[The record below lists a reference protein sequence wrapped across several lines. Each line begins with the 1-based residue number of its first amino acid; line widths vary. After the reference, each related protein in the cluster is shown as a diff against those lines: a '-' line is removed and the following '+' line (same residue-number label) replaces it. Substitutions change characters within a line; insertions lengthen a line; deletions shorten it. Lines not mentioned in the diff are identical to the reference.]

1 MTHPTSSVP
10 TEDVSRKDERFWSRY
25 VRILR
30 RFDILIVLL
39 SLVLFWGSFS
49 VVKHIQIRSDF
60 KEMLPDKYR
69 SVVELN
75 KVESRVRST
84 ATLQLIVV
92 GDHWPATKKFI
103 DAFVAE
109 VPKQLGDLIANVDYE
124 NNKTKKFFDKN
135 KYLYV
140 DMDDLKEIHH
150 RIKQQIDYEKIK
162 KSPLYIEF
170 GDEPRKFD
178 ISDIETKY
186 KAKTNKYEHYED
198 GYFTTPD
205 ATEAVI
211 TLKPIKSATGLEF
224 AEMLM
229 GRVQKVI
236 DSVDPKKYDPSI
248 KTTFGGRFP
257 KLKVEYR
264 SLIGDILKTT
274 ITAVCLIGLV
284 VLLYFR
290 RFRMGVLLTVTVAQG
305 VMLALAFAYYGIG
318 YLTSQTAFL
327 GSIIVGNGINYSII
341 LMARYIEERRETG
354 FPIQPC
360 LSTTLAHTWIPTLI
374 SAVTNAT
381 SFFALTMTNI
391 KGFSQFGL
399 IGGVGMPLCW
409 LCTYTFLPAYMSVL
423 ERMWPLKVGGLRE
436 RSFGNVMNP
445 LARLVS
451 KHARAILWTTSVLAV
466 ASVALVV
473 WYIPNSLEYNFDNLK
488 FKPAKEAPTWDNI
501 ARQRTNEIFG
511 ESQSPSFILT
521 DRLDQVP
528 LICPSIKARS
538 LQLLDE
544 KGQVIMDSCKSML
557 DYEPSDQP
565 AKLGE
570 LRAMRKTLS
579 GSLLK
584 FMDEDQRA
592 EVDKFR
598 QTGNIRPITMKDV
611 PDSLLAGFDEVDG
624 RRGLMALVYPKPTAN
639 LWNGK
644 DLIQFANLVREVP
657 LSNGEI
663 LYSSG
668 EPVIFADLLQAVV
681 TEGPKVTMLAFAMV
695 VVMVIVN
702 FRWSRATLIVT
713 GSLVLGVL
721 WMVAGMAIFGI
732 KLNFLNF
739 VALPITFGIGV
750 EYAVNMIQRYLQ
762 DGEGSMPEV
771 VRRIGGAIFLCS
783 LTTIIGYSVLCMSR
797 NLALVSFGWA
807 ALLGEV
813 TCLCAALISL
823 PAFVVWREQR
833 QSATETALQP
843 SKESKDFQVFSSA
856 ND

>member
-1 MTHPTSSVP
+1 MIHPTSSVP
-10 TEDVSRKDERFWSRY
+10 TEEVSRADERFWSRY
-25 VRILR
+25 VHYVR
-30 RFDILIVLL
+30 RFDWLIVLMSIL
-39 SLVLFWGSFS
+39 LFWGTLSI
-49 VVKHIQIRSDF
+49 VRHIQIRSDF
-60 KEMLPDKYR
+60 KEMLPDQYR

-84 ATLQLIVV
+84 ATLQVIVV
-92 GDHWPATKKFI
+92 GDHWPATKQFI

-124 NNKTKKFFDKN
+124 SNTVKKFYDKN

-140 DMDDLKEIHH
+140 DVDDLKEIHN
-150 RIKQQIDYEKIK
+150 RIKQQINYEKIR

-178 ISDIETKY
+178 ISDIEDKY
-186 KAKTNKYEHYED
+186 KAKTTKYEHYED

-211 TLKPIKSATGLEF
+211 ILKPIKSATGLEF

-236 DSVDPKKYDPSI
+236 DSVDPKKYDDSI

-274 ITAVCLIGLV
+274 IMAISLVGLV

-290 RFRMGVLLTVTVAQG
+290 RIRMGILMTITVTQG
-305 VMLALAFAYYGIG
+305 TLLALTFAYYVIG

-327 GSIIVGNGINYSII
+327 GSIIVGNGINYSLI
-341 LMARYIEERRETG
+341 LMARYLEERRESG
-354 FPIQPC
+354 MPLQPA
-360 LSTTLAHTWIPTLI
+360 LTTSLAHTWIPTLI
-374 SAVTNAT
+374 SAITNAT

-409 LCTYTFLPAYMSVL
+409 LCSYTFLPAYISLL
-423 ERMWPLKVGGLRE
+423 ERTWPMKDNFTKL
-436 RSFGNVMNP
+436 RSFGNVMDP
-445 LARLVS
+445 MSAWVARHS
-451 KHARAILWTTSVLAV
+451 RGVLAGTAV
-466 ASVALVV
+466 ASMISVALVV
-473 WYIPNSLEYNFDNLK
+473 WYLPRSLEYNFDNLK
-488 FKPAKEAPTWDNI
+488 FKPAKEDKTWQNI

-511 ESQSPSFILT
+511 ESQSPSFVLA
-521 DRLDQVP
+521 DRADQVP
-528 LICPSIKARS
+528 LICPSIKSRS
-538 LQLLDE
+538 KQLLDD
-544 KGQVIMDSCKSML
+544 KGKEILDSCKTMN
-557 DYEPSDQP
+557 DYVPENQR
-565 AKLGE
+565 AKIEE
-570 LRAMRKTLS
+570 LRAIRATLS

-584 FMDEDQRA
+584 FMNEDQRE
-592 EVDKFR
+592 EVEKFKK
-598 QTGNIRPITMKDV
+598 TGNITPIAMKDV
-611 PDSLLAGFDEVDG
+611 PEMLLAGYDEVDG
-624 RRGLMALVYPKPTAN
+624 RRGLMALIYPKPTAN
-639 LWNGK
+639 LWDGK
-644 DLIQFANLVREVP
+644 NLIQFSTLVREVP
-657 LSNGEI
+657 LDNGEV

-681 TEGPKVTMLAFAMV
+681 TEGPKVTLLAFALV
-695 VVMVIVN
+695 IVMVIIN
-702 FRWSRATLIVT
+702 FRWSRSTVVVLGT
-713 GSLVLGVL
+713 LVLGVL
-721 WMVAGMAIFGI
+721 WMVGGMAIFGI

-771 VRRIGGAIFLCS
+771 VRRIGGAVFLCS

-807 ALLGEV
+807 ALFGEV
-813 TCLCAALISL
+813 TCLIAAIVSL
-823 PAFVVWREQR
+823 PAYVIWRDNR
-833 QSATETALQP
+833 
-843 SKESKDFQVFSSA
+843 K
-856 ND
+856 

>member
-10 TEDVSRKDERFWSRY
+10 TDEEVSRKSERFWSRY
-25 VRILR
+25 IHYVR
-30 RFDILIVLL
+30 RFDWLIIIL
-39 SLVLFWGSFS
+39 SLLLFYGTFLA
-49 VVKHIQIRSDF
+49 VKHIQIRSDF
-60 KEMLPDKYR
+60 KEMLPDQYR

-84 ATLQLIVV
+84 ATLQVIVV
-92 GDHWPATKKFI
+92 GDHWRATKQFI
-103 DAFVAE
+103 DAFVAQ

-124 NNKTKKFFDKN
+124 SNTVKKFYDKN

-140 DMDDLKEIHH
+140 EMDDLKEIHN
-150 RIKQQIDYEKIK
+150 RVKQQIDYEKIK

-178 ISDIETKY
+178 ISDIEDKY
-186 KAKTNKYEHYED
+186 KAKTSRYEHYED

-211 TLKPIKSATGLEF
+211 ILKPIKSATGLEF

-236 DSVDPKKYDPSI
+236 DSVDPKKFDPSI

-274 ITAVCLIGLV
+274 ITAVSLVGLV

-290 RFRMGVLLTVTVAQG
+290 QFRAGILITITVAQG
-305 VMLALAFAYYGIG
+305 VMLSLAFAYYGIG

-327 GSIIVGNGINYSII
+327 GSIVVGNGINYSIM
-341 LMARYIEERRETG
+341 LMARYLEERRDTDL
-354 FPIQPC
+354 PVQAC
-360 LSTTLAHTWIPTLI
+360 LATSLAHTWIPTLI

-409 LCTYTFLPAYMSVL
+409 LCTYTFLPAYMSLL
-423 ERMWPLKVGGLRE
+423 ERTWPMKVKGLAA
-436 RSFGNVMNP
+436 RSFGNVMDP
-445 LARLVS
+445 LSRWVARSSKSILLGTAVSALV
-451 KHARAILWTTSVLAV
+451 
-466 ASVALVV
+466 SVALVI

-488 FKPAKEAPTWDNI
+488 FKPAKVEDTWENR

-511 ESQSPSFILT
+511 ESQSPSFILA
-521 DRLDQVP
+521 DNMDQVP

-538 LQLLDE
+538 KELLDE
-544 KGQVIMDSCKSML
+544 QGKEILDSCKTMQ
-557 DYEPSDQP
+557 DYVPADQH
-565 AKLGE
+565 AKLDE
-570 LRAMRKTLS
+570 LKAMRKTLS
-579 GSLLK
+579 GNLLK
-584 FMDEDQRA
+584 FLSDDQRE
-592 EVDKFR
+592 EVDRFR
-598 QTGNIRPITMKDV
+598 NTGDLKPLTMKDV
-611 PDSLLAGFDEVDG
+611 PEMLLAGYDEVDG
-624 RRGLMALVYPKPTAN
+624 RRGLMALIYPKPTAN

-644 DLIQFANLVREVP
+644 DLIQFATLVREVK
-657 LSNGEI
+657 LANGEV

-681 TEGPKVTMLAFAMV
+681 TEGPKVTMLAFALV

-702 FRWSRATLIVT
+702 FRWSRATVVVL
-713 GSLVLGVL
+713 GSLLLGVL
-721 WMVAGMAIFGI
+721 WMIAGMALFKI

-750 EYAVNMIQRYLQ
+750 EYAVNMYQRYLQ
-762 DGEGSMPEV
+762 DGPGSMPEV
-771 VRRIGGAIFLCS
+771 LSRIGGAVFLCS
-783 LTTIIGYSVLCMSR
+783 LTTIIGYSVLCASR

-807 ALLGEV
+807 ALFGEV
-813 TCLCAALISL
+813 TCLAAALVSL
-823 PAFVVWREQR
+823 PAYVIWRE
-833 QSATETALQP
+833 
-843 SKESKDFQVFSSA
+843 SKKS
-856 ND
+856 

>member
-10 TEDVSRKDERFWSRY
+10 TEESSRKADRFWSAY
-25 VRILR
+25 VRYIR
-30 RFDILIVLL
+30 RFDFFVVLL
-39 SLVLFWGSFS
+39 SIALFWLTFS

-60 KEMLPDKYR
+60 KEMLPDQYR

-75 KVESRVRST
+75 KVEARVRST
-84 ATLQLIVV
+84 ATLQVIVV
-92 GDHWPATKKFI
+92 GDHWRATKQFI
-103 DAFVAE
+103 DAFVAQ

-124 NNKTKKFFDKN
+124 SNSVKKFYDKN

-140 DMDDLKEIHH
+140 ELNDLKEIHN
-150 RIKQQIDYEKIK
+150 RVKQQIDYEKIR

-178 ISDIETKY
+178 ISDIEDKY
-186 KAKTNKYEHYED
+186 KAKTSRYEHYED

-211 TLKPIKSATGLEF
+211 ILKPIKSATGLEF

-236 DSVDPKKYDPSI
+236 DSVDPKKFDPSI

-274 ITAVCLIGLV
+274 VTAISLIGLV

-290 RFRMGVLLTVTVAQG
+290 SMRMGILMTITVTQG
-305 VMLALAFAYYGIG
+305 TLLALTFAYYAIG

-327 GSIIVGNGINYSII
+327 GSIIVGNGINYGLI
-341 LMARYIEERRETG
+341 LMARYVEERREG
-354 FPIQPC
+354 GLPPQSA
-360 LSTTLAHTWIPTLI
+360 LTTSLAHTWLPTLI
-374 SAVTNAT
+374 SSITNAT

-391 KGFSQFGL
+391 KGFSQFGM
-399 IGGVGMPLCW
+399 IGGIGMPLCW
-409 LCTYTFLPAYMSVL
+409 ICSYTFLPAYISLL
-423 ERMWPLKVGGLRE
+423 ERAWPLKVKARKI
-436 RSFGNVMNP
+436 RSLGNVMDPISRWVTTHVNGI
-445 LARLVS
+445 LLGSAAVS
-451 KHARAILWTTSVLAV
+451 VISVVLII
-466 ASVALVV
+466 

-488 FKPAKEAPTWDNI
+488 FKPAKVEDTWENR
-501 ARQRTNEIFG
+501 ARNRTNEIFG
-511 ESQSPSFILT
+511 ESQSPSFILA

-538 LQLLDE
+538 KELLDE
-544 KGQVIMDSCKSML
+544 QGKEILDSCKTMQ
-557 DYEPSDQP
+557 DYVPADQH
-565 AKLGE
+565 AKLDE
-570 LRAMRKTLS
+570 LKAMRKTLS
-579 GSLLK
+579 GNLLK
-584 FMDEDQRA
+584 FLSEDQRE
-592 EVDKFR
+592 EVDRFR
-598 QTGNIRPITMKDV
+598 KTGDLRPVSMKDV
-611 PDSLLAGFDEVDG
+611 PEMLLAGYDEVDG
-624 RRGLMALVYPKPTAN
+624 RRGLMALIYPKPTAN

-644 DLIQFANLVREVP
+644 DLIQFAKLVREVP
-657 LSNGEI
+657 LANGEV

-681 TEGPKVTMLAFAMV
+681 TEGPKVTMLAFAFV

-702 FRWSRATLIVT
+702 FRWSRATVVVL
-713 GSLVLGVL
+713 GSLLLGVL
-721 WMVAGMAIFGI
+721 WMIAGMALFKI

-750 EYAVNMIQRYLQ
+750 EYAVNMYQRYLQ
-762 DGEGSMPEV
+762 DGPGSMPEV
-771 VRRIGGAIFLCS
+771 LRRIGGAVFLCS
-783 LTTIIGYSVLCMSR
+783 LTTIIGYSVLVMSR

-807 ALLGEV
+807 ALFGEI
-813 TCLCAALISL
+813 TCLAAALVSL
-823 PAFVVWREQR
+823 PAYVVWRE
-833 QSATETALQP
+833 
-843 SKESKDFQVFSSA
+843 SKKS
-856 ND
+856 

>member
-1 MTHPTSSVP
+1 MTHPHSSVP
-10 TEDVSRKDERFWSRY
+10 TEDVSRSDERFWSRY
-25 VRILR
+25 VHYVR
-30 RFDILIVLL
+30 RFDWFIVILSILM
-39 SLVLFWGSFS
+39 FWGTFS
-49 VVKHIQIRSDF
+49 IIKHIQIRSDF
-60 KEMLPDKYR
+60 KEMLPDQYR
-69 SVVELN
+69 SVIELN

-92 GDHWPATKKFI
+92 GDHWPATKQFI

-124 NNKTKKFFDKN
+124 SNTVKKFYDKN

-140 DMDDLKEIHH
+140 DVDDLQEIHN
-150 RIKQQIDYEKIK
+150 RLKQQINYEKIK

-178 ISDIETKY
+178 ISDIEDKY
-186 KAKTNKYEHYED
+186 KAKTTKYEHYED

-211 TLKPIKSATGLEF
+211 ILKPIKSATGLEF

-229 GRVQKVI
+229 SRVQRVV
-236 DSVDPKKYDPSI
+236 DSVDPKKYDDSI

-264 SLIGDILKTT
+264 SIIGDILKTT
-274 ITAVCLIGLV
+274 IMAFSLVGLV

-290 RFRMGVLLTVTVAQG
+290 RFRVGVLITVTVAQG

-327 GSIIVGNGINYSII
+327 GSIIVGNGINYSIM
-341 LMARYIEERRETG
+341 LMARYLEERRETG
-354 FPIQPC
+354 LPIQPC
-360 LSTTLAHTWIPTLI
+360 LTTALAHTWIPTLI
-374 SAVTNAT
+374 SAITNAT

-409 LCTYTFLPAYMSVL
+409 LCAYTVLPAYMSLL
-423 ERMWPLKVGGLRE
+423 ERSWPLKMTGLRE

-445 LARLVS
+445 LARLV
-451 KHARAILWTTSVLAV
+451 RNRTRSVLLGTIISALI
-466 ASVALVV
+466 SVALVV
-473 WYIPNSLEYNFDNLK
+473 WYLPNSLEYNFDNLK
-488 FKPAKEAPTWDNI
+488 FKPAKVDDTWENR

-511 ESQSPSFILT
+511 ESQSPSFVLA
-521 DRLDQVP
+521 DRMDQVP
-528 LICPSIKARS
+528 LICPSIKSRS
-538 LQLLDE
+538 KHLLDE
-544 KGQVIMDSCKSML
+544 NGKEILDSCKIMA
-557 DYEPSDQP
+557 DYAPPNQV
-565 AKLGE
+565 AKIDE
-570 LRAMRKTLS
+570 LRNIRSTLS

-584 FMDEDQRA
+584 FMSEDQRI

-598 QTGNIRPITMKDV
+598 KTGNIKPITLKDV
-611 PDSLLAGFDEVDG
+611 PDMLLAGYDEVDG
-624 RRGLMALVYPKPTAN
+624 RRGLMALIYPKPTAN
-639 LWNGK
+639 LWDGK
-644 DLIQFANLVREVP
+644 NLIQFANMVREVP
-657 LSNGEI
+657 LDNGDT

-681 TEGPKVTMLAFAMV
+681 TEGPKVTLLAFALV
-695 VVMVIVN
+695 IVMVIVN
-702 FRWSRATLIVT
+702 FRWSRSTVVVL
-713 GSLVLGVL
+713 GSLLLGVV
-721 WMVAGMAIFGI
+721 WMVAGMALSGI

-750 EYAVNMIQRYLQ
+750 EYAVNMIQRYKQ

-771 VRRIGGAIFLCS
+771 VRRIGGAVFLCS

-807 ALLGEV
+807 ALFGEI
-813 TCLCAALISL
+813 TCLAAALISL
-823 PAFVVWREQR
+823 PAYIIWSERR
-833 QSATETALQP
+833 KTS
-843 SKESKDFQVFSSA
+843 
-856 ND
+856 